1 MKKGNLL
8 YGQSGGPSAVINAS
22 AYGVIKEAIL
32 NEEVDQVL
40 VMNHG
45 IEGAL
50 EEDFHYLN
58 DYVDQIELLPNTPA
72 SAFGSCRYKINAEQ
86 DLPKLVEIFKKYN
99 IRYFLYNGGNDSMDT
114 CVKVNDYCKEVGYE
128 LYTIGVPKTVDN
140 DLPFT
145 DHTPGFSSAAKFI
158 INTMMQI
165 KLDSEV
171 YKKGKVTIV
180 EIMGRHA
187 GWLTAS
193 SSVAT
198 KEGMGPDLIYLPE
211 RPMDL
216 DVFLEEVKNIYSK
229 QKNCLIAVSEGVKD
243 KTGNFIG
250 MMNQKKDAFGH
261 TQLGGVALTLGGII
275 EDKLGLKYRAVELST
290 VQRSASFMRSKT
302 DVIEAIEVGREA
314 VRRVVS
320 KETGRM
326 VVIKR
331 ISNDPY
337 IVEYDTHDVR
347 EIANL
352 EQIIPDSM
360 IGNDNFMMTQEFFDY
375 IYPLIDGGY
384 KQSYS
389 RGTQDFFQINKN
401 KKTV

>member
-1 MKKGNLL
+1 MKKGNLI

-32 NEEVDQVL
+32 NTDVEQVI
-40 VMNHG
+40 VMSHG

-50 EEDFHYLN
+50 EEEFHTLE
-58 DYVDQIELLPNTPA
+58 DYVDQLELLPNTPA
-72 SAFGSCRYKINAEQ
+72 SAFGSCRYKLKDE
-86 DLPKLVEIFKKYN
+86 DLAPLVEIFKKNN

-114 CVKVNDYCKEVGYE
+114 CVRVNDYCKEVGYE
-128 LYTIGVPKTVDN
+128 LYAIGIPKTVDN

-145 DHTPGFSSAAKFI
+145 DHTPGFSSAAKYI
-158 INTMMQI
+158 INTIMQI
-165 KLDSEV
+165 KLDSQV

-193 SSVAT
+193 ASVAT
-198 KEGMGPDLIYLPE
+198 KEGSGPDLIYLPE
-211 RPMDL
+211 RNIDI
-216 DVFLEEVKNIYSK
+216 DTFIKEVDEVYSR
-229 QKNCLIAVSEGVKD
+229 QNNCLIAVSEGVKD
-243 KTGNFIG
+243 MSGNFIG

-261 TQLGGVALTLGGII
+261 TQLGGVAITLGSII
-275 EDKLGLKYRAVELST
+275 EEKLGLKYRAVELST

-302 DVIEAIEVGREA
+302 DVLEAIEVGREA
-314 VRRVVS
+314 VRRVTS

-331 ISNDPY
+331 ISNEPY
-337 IVEYDTHDVR
+337 LVEYDTHDVR

-360 IGNDNFMMTQEFFDY
+360 IGEDNVTMTQEFFDY

-384 KQSYS
+384 KQHYS
-389 RGTQDFFQINKN
+389 RGTQDFFQINKD